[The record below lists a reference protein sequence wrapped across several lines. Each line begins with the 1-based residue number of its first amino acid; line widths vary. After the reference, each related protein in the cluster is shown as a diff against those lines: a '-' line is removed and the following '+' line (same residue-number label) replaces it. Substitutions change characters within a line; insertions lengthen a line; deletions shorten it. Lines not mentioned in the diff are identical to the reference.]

1 MKTTVSIIVMCAAFC
16 GHTLAQTNQ
25 VSSVITKPPT
35 QIVTADGDIYEGV
48 KIIKSDPAGLT
59 ISYKMQGGG
68 MGISHLAFDILPE
81 WFQHKYH
88 YEPKAAADFK
98 TEQAQGNAQ
107 LVEKMEADEKIRQQ
121 VELEREKSDE
131 AARRQIELDKI
142 SANLEQQRIEIAK
155 KQAEAALAQAQNPNQ
170 PSTVNQQV
178 QQQVH

>member
-1 MKTTVSIIVMCAAFC
+1 MARPSATVRGATGSRLFSCRSLPTKMNDMKTTVSIIVMCAAFC

-131 AARRQIELDKI
+131 AARRQIAVSYTHLR
-142 SANLEQQRIEIAK
+142 A
-155 KQAEAALAQAQNPNQ
+155 
-170 PSTVNQQV
+170 
-178 QQQVH
+178 